1 MMQFRMSSNSTTQM
15 IDRVQRVM
23 IFFII
28 AVVLVLAAVVGIAL
42 ALVLGPALLLL
53 LVFGLAMIVC
63 VALVAGLL
71 KLGVIA
77 TEAFLHTKMA
87 QASHSAA
94 QRASKGGWVDEAE
107 PIILGAA
114 APQSGFSSSRRTPP
128 VQTFGYPG
136 AHRPRQAGQAAS
148 SVADSGLV
156 KRLHL
161 YVSTTAPVQNTEVLA

>member
-15 IDRVQRVM
+15 IDRIQRAV

-53 LVFGLAMIVC
+53 LVLGLSMIVC
-63 VALVAGLL
+63 VAIIAGLL

-77 TEAFLHTKMA
+77 VEAFLHSKVA

-94 QRASKGGWVDEAE
+94 QRASQSGWVDEAE
-107 PIILGAA
+107 PIIMGTAA
-114 APQSGFSSSRRTPP
+114 SQSRASSRQTPP

-161 YVSTTAPVQNTEVLA
+161 YVSTNAPVQNTEVLA